1 MAAQSPQTQVAQ
13 LPQSISAENP
23 HAGLPIPLPSQSTSS
38 RNVQLAS
45 PNSSQQNT
53 SRPSTPKSHN
63 GCQSWQRDDRV
74 QFSTQGGYLGSQSQA
89 RSQIQHQAGYQQPW
103 GNNQRQ
109 LLSGIEYQ
117 PLRYQGLYYNRNQL
131 PTAPGYPSK
140 AAPHLNPQN
149 NPDIRV
155 HSGALSLSLQSN
167 PDIKAHNAAS
177 NLNP

>member
-89 RSQIQHQAGYQQPW
+89 RSQIQHQAGYQQPTIEI
-103 GNNQRQ
+103 NSLQLPDIQVRQ
-109 LLSGIEYQ
+109 LRIST
-117 PLRYQGLYYNRNQL
+117 LRTI
-131 PTAPGYPSK
+131 PISEFTAE
-140 AAPHLNPQN
+140 H
-149 NPDIRV
+149 
-155 HSGALSLSLQSN
+155 
-167 PDIKAHNAAS
+167 
-177 NLNP
+177 

>member
-74 QFSTQGGYLGSQSQA
+74 QFSTQGGYQVNPISAYNPSPA
-89 RSQIQHQAGYQQPW
+89 PQPSSDSISMSL
-103 GNNQRQ
+103 RK
-109 LLSGIEYQ
+109 STRRR
-117 PLRYQGLYYNRNQL
+117 PL
-131 PTAPGYPSK
+131 TS
-140 AAPHLNPQN
+140 
-149 NPDIRV
+149 I
-155 HSGALSLSLQSN
+155 S
-167 PDIKAHNAAS
+167 S
-177 NLNP
+177 NLTVKDLRVTNKRVRSG